1 MLTEKG
7 TSTTEKLQLSKQIGI
22 TVIIPVYNCKEY
34 LEGAVT
40 SVLNQ
45 PYKNISVVLVD
56 DGSIDGSGQLCD
68 ELADTSD
75 RITVLHQE
83 NAGVSAARNA
93 GIEFALSK
101 ACCNGYIAFL
111 DADDEWINS
120 FFDAD
125 TEKLLQKGYDLIGF
139 QSCNCDAR
147 LRPYDIPREMQSGLH
162 SGGQASVWLHA
173 DNHFAAML
181 YSDRFLKEYEI
192 RFFKE
197 LKYSEDKIFS
207 MQCMYLADTIYLENR
222 LLYRYRHTG
231 LRL

>member
-125 TEKLLQKGYDLIGF
+125 TEKLLQKDDLIGF
-139 QSCNCDAR
+139 QSCN
-147 LRPYDIPREMQSGLH
+147 LSLIH
-162 SGGQASVWLHA
+162 
-173 DNHFAAML
+173 
-181 YSDRFLKEYEI
+181 I
-192 RFFKE
+192 
-197 LKYSEDKIFS
+197 
-207 MQCMYLADTIYLENR
+207 
-222 LLYRYRHTG
+222 
-231 LRL
+231 

>member
-101 ACCNGYIAFL
+101 ACCNG
-111 DADDEWINS
+111 
-120 FFDAD
+120 
-125 TEKLLQKGYDLIGF
+125 
-139 QSCNCDAR
+139 
-147 LRPYDIPREMQSGLH
+147 
-162 SGGQASVWLHA
+162 
-173 DNHFAAML
+173 
-181 YSDRFLKEYEI
+181 
-192 RFFKE
+192 
-197 LKYSEDKIFS
+197 
-207 MQCMYLADTIYLENR
+207 
-222 LLYRYRHTG
+222 
-231 LRL
+231 